1 VSTSAIDFENVL
13 LQQIAAGD
21 EIAFGDLFHA
31 WRDKLYFYI
40 LRITNS
46 SETAEDV
53 LQDVFC
59 KLWIKRS
66 DLSEVNNF
74 GAYLFRMAHNH
85 AISGMRRMAQE
96 TIILS
101 ELRREA
107 LSSGLPIDETL
118 LCKQVQEKLKQIVDQ
133 LPRQQRLV
141 YTLSREQGLKQEEIA
156 LQLDITVSTVQN
168 HMTQALRNIRKQ
180 LIHFFPEIAYQII
193 IAFTIL
199 IND

>member
-1 VSTSAIDFENVL
+1 VSTAAIDFENVL

-21 EIAFGDLFHA
+21 EIAFGNLFHA

-59 KLWIKRS
+59 KLWIKRD

-180 LIHFFPEIAYQII
+180 LSHFFPEVAYQII

-199 IND
+199 IAY

>member
-1 VSTSAIDFENVL
+1 MSTSAIDFENVL

-21 EIAFGDLFHA
+21 EIAFGNLFHA

-46 SETAEDV
+46 PETAEDI
-53 LQDVFC
+53 LQDVFF
-59 KLWIKRS
+59 KLWIKRCELS
-66 DLSEVNNF
+66 DVNNF
-74 GAYLFRMAHNH
+74 SAYLFRMAHNH

-101 ELRREA
+101 GLRRET
-107 LSSGLPIDETL
+107 LSSGIPMDEAL

-133 LPRQQRLV
+133 LPKQQRLV

-156 LQLDITVSTVQN
+156 RQLDITISTVQN
-168 HMTQALRNIRKQ
+168 HMTQALRTIRMQ
-180 LIHFFPEIAYQII
+180 LGHFFPEASYQII
-193 IAFTIL
+193 IAFAIL
-199 IND
+199 IAD